1 MHHFS
6 THKRKLESK
15 GCPIVISSVHLNQD
29 MNRSPTATI
38 YSEVDNPIS
47 DPEKDTISSIT
58 SGRTAASVSPT
69 NNFLNQTTKSTLLSE
84 TTMYTR
90 RTKSAPVCDINT
102 SLAFLNNYSAR
113 PPLCNINTSST
124 FLNNYSARPPLCNI
138 NTSSTFLNNYSA
150 RPFLSATVSVNHS
163 LLAPRDS
170 INSGR
175 EFTGFDLS
183 QTFFDSPA
191 FSHYGAA
198 PLSAPP
204 ISFSPFDTQ
213 LASHLNLPSNKTP
226 KSDQS
231 FFNSPSLANDNLN
244 QNEESFLGSTP
255 WSATSSDQ
263 FDQHFASFYDDRK
276 RSLSLEAWG
285 SFSLN

>member
-38 YSEVDNPIS
+38 YSEVDNPIN

-69 NNFLNQTTKSTLLSE
+69 NTFLNQTTKSTLLSE

-90 RTKSAPVCDINT
+90 RTKGAPVCDINT
-102 SLAFLNNYSAR
+102 SLA
-113 PPLCNINTSST
+113 

-226 KSDQS
+226 KSNQS

-244 QNEESFLGSTP
+244 QSEESLSGSTP